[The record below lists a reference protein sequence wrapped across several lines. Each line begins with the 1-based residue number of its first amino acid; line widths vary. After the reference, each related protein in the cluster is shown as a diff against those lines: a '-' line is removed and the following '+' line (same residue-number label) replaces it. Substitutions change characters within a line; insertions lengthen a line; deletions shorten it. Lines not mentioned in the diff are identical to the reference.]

1 MGGNQIMQPEVK
13 KILLF
18 VGGVIVVVIVIAA
31 IFLMNQRRSADYS
44 EVTIDQDTGEAYVEF
59 PNRAPETEG
68 SGGDAV
74 IIGGGSL
81 LLDNG
86 FTQNQYNLVA
96 NSLLQMSRERLSN
109 EYSRI
114 TFRPSDVKIEQN
126 KLSTTI
132 RLGNSDILLPISIKF
147 YELTKAEVHVSDRNN
162 VLGGDY
168 DSGVLDIQPVLNEE
182 EYHD

>member
-1 MGGNQIMQPEVK
+1 MQPEAK

-18 VGGVIVVVIVIAA
+18 VGGVIVVVIVVAA

-59 PNRAPETEG
+59 PNRAPEAEG

-81 LLDNG
+81 LLNNG
-86 FTQNQYNLVA
+86 FTQDQYNLVA

-109 EYSRI
+109 KYSRI
-114 TFRPSDVKIEQN
+114 TFRPSDLKLEQN
-126 KLSTTI
+126 KLSTTL
-132 RLGNSDILLPISIKF
+132 RLGTSNILLPVSIKY
-147 YELTKAEVHVSDRNN
+147 YELTKVEVHVDDRENA
-162 VLGGDY
+162 LGGSY
-168 DSGVLDIQPVLNEE
+168 DSGVLISTAEE
-182 EYHD
+182 VQSE

>member
-1 MGGNQIMQPEVK
+1 MQPEVK
-13 KILLF
+13 KVLLF
-18 VGGVIVVVIVIAA
+18 VGGVIVLVVVVAA
-31 IFLMNQRRSADYS
+31 VFLTNQRRSADYS

-68 SGGDAV
+68 GGDSAV

-86 FTQNQYNLVA
+86 FTQDQYNLVA
-96 NSLLQMSRERLSN
+96 NSILQMSRERLSDK
-109 EYSRI
+109 YSRI
-114 TFRPSDVKIEQN
+114 TFRPSDVKVEQN

-132 RLGNSDILLPISIKF
+132 RLGDSDTLLPISIKY
-147 YELTKAEVHVSDRNN
+147 YELSKVEIHVSDRNN
-162 VLGGDY
+162 ALGGDF
-168 DSGVLDIQPVLNEE
+168 DSGVLDSQPALSQD